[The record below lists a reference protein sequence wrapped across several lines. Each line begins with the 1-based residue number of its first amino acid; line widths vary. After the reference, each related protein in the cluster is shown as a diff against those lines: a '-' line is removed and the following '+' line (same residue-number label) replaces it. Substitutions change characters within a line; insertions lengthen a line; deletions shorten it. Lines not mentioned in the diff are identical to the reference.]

1 MGVVAVNE
9 MKTLYLPTLLND
21 FICKVM
27 AGINGRNW
35 GRKEDITALRQSV
48 LKFRCIFDPT
58 KGQLIA
64 LFNQSATIS
73 KPLRKLRHSHE
84 AYQNQR
90 CF

>member
-1 MGVVAVNE
+1 
-9 MKTLYLPTLLND
+9 
-21 FICKVM
+21 M

-48 LKFRCIFDPT
+48 LKFRSIFGTT

-64 LFNQSATIS
+64 LFNHVATIS
-73 KPLRKLRHSHE
+73 KLLPKLRHSHE
-84 AYQNQR
+84 TYQNQR